1 MSQLEEA
8 HKNVLLPSGQLHQI
22 EEKEA
27 DSKANMLD
35 AIVKGPAGKA
45 LLVPEIP
52 GFKTA
57 EILSMIETE
66 YLLEQDSSKTRN
78 SSSSSPRT
86 KIFEFHGQNSRQC
99 SDVSRSASIS
109 GADAG
114 ESDGNDVVDS
124 KLWNVVA
131 DRVETELKS
140 ASDRWNAVSGFIQR
154 RSIKRKKAVKPQ
166 KRKPVAKVDV
176 DDGETALMQLRQLTS
191 DIAVGTANLS
201 HSGTLDSINRNII
214 DRQMYNTGKGRVVV
228 IIEGPSFEKVSRTS
242 SLSRDTLDETNGNSE
257 SSNCHFYTIEVGPTV
272 V

>member
-140 ASDRWNAVSGFIQR
+140 APDRWNAVSGFIQR
-154 RSIKRKKAVKPQ
+154 RSIKRKKQEKPKKQ
-166 KRKPVAKVDV
+166 KPKVDG
-176 DDGETALMQLRQLTS
+176 DDGEMALMQLRQLTNE
-191 DIAVGTANLS
+191 IALGTANIS
-201 HSGTLDSINRNII
+201 RSGTLDSINRNIV
-214 DRQMYNTGKGRVVV
+214 DRQMYITGKGRVMV
-228 IIEGPSFEKVSRTS
+228 IIEGPSFDKGSRTS
-242 SLSRDTLDETNGNSE
+242 SLSRDTLDEISDNSE
-257 SSNCHFYTIEVGPTV
+257 SSNCHFYTIEDGPTV